1 MGQHMVSDGLDID
14 SVVNSDHPDEAEEA
28 LEIGLP
34 LGGMGELQST
44 ILASLASLYE
54 APQKLA
60 ERMGYVQ
67 SHVTDDFM
75 EGDFYQLWRLLTRYY
90 PLAGGLPSPDAL
102 EEMLEGTARIPMPDK
117 VKLSETYRELVTRDI
132 SEASFKIAVVRIAE
146 RWRDDQYSTLLA
158 EANKIHHSSHQVG
171 REALSGFADSI
182 AYLKEK
188 MAHVEHLAR
197 TESAAEGDMNQEVS
211 EMLDN
216 YMIAKAGGAA
226 GVMTGFP
233 ELDALTH
240 GMHPGELWLCA
251 GYTSEGKSKVAYNM
265 AYAACYL
272 QGKNILFG
280 TNEAT
285 RSQVRLNMIVRHSHH
300 PKFDHARG
308 LRYSDVRYG
317 SLSKEDEWVLDAVA
331 KDIRQSTDRGR
342 CYIFQMPNK
351 ASPDYIAEVIYRQR
365 RVAPIGLV
373 VIDYLGLMSSGTRR
387 TDRRQELDDM
397 LLAVK
402 RIAIEYEV
410 PIVSPWQMSRTAWLE
425 AVRSGKYTR
434 ASLADTSQ
442 AEKTSDVILSIL
454 KDDEMPNA
462 IKCQVLKNRDGE
474 SDIDFNLYTDF
485 TTSFVGST
493 VSHSNLLDV
502 A

>member
-1 MGQHMVSDGLDID
+1 MVSDNLTDETP
-14 SVVNSDHPDEAEEA
+14 VNGTGDVEEA
-28 LEIGLP
+28 LVGLP
-34 LGGMGELQST
+34 LGGMAELQST
-44 ILASLASLYE
+44 ILASLASVYE

-67 SHVTDDFM
+67 SNVTDDFM

-102 EEMLEGTARIPMPDK
+102 EEMLEGSPRIPMPDK
-117 VKLSETYRELVTRDI
+117 VKLSETYREFVARDI
-132 SEASFKIAVVRIAE
+132 SEASFKIAVVRLAE
-146 RWRDDQYSTLLA
+146 RWRDDQYSILLA
-158 EANKIHHSSHQVG
+158 EANKIHHGTHQVG
-171 REALSGFADSI
+171 REMLSGFQDSVGH
-182 AYLKEK
+182 LKEG
-188 MAHVEHLAR
+188 MAHVERLSRA
-197 TESAAEGDMNQEVS
+197 EASSEGDMNQEISTV
-211 EMLDN
+211 LDV
-216 YMIAKAGGAA
+216 YMAAKEGGS
-226 GVMTGFP
+226 GGILTGFP

-240 GMHPGELWLCA
+240 GLHPGELWLCA
-251 GYTSEGKSKVAYNM
+251 GYTSEGKSKVVYNI

-272 QGKNILFG
+272 QGQNILLG

-317 SLSKEDEWVLDAVA
+317 TLSKEDEWVLDAVA

-351 ASPDYIAEVIYRQR
+351 ASPDYIAEVLYRQS

-410 PIVSPWQMSRTAWLE
+410 PILSPWQMSRTAWME
-425 AVRSGKYTR
+425 AVKSGKYTR

-454 KDDEMPNA
+454 KDDESPNQ
-462 IKCQVLKNRDGE
+462 IKCQILKNRDGE
-474 SDIDFNLYTDF
+474 SDLSFDLNTDF
-485 TTSFVGST
+485 STSWVGSSI
-493 VSHSNLLDV
+493 SHSNLLDV
-502 A
+502 